1 VLIDLFVQMDYRQL
15 VVKPSQMDS
24 LLRQR
29 QKMVLTFLDRG
40 QALLMVHRKD
50 LASVQMFLRIP
61 ALKAGRRPVEK
72 HQKDSA
78 SLLEL
83 TAGQSQALAA

>member
-1 VLIDLFVQMDYRQL
+1 
-15 VVKPSQMDS
+15 MDS

-29 QKMVLTFLDRG
+29 QKMVLTRFQFLDRE

-50 LASVQMFLRIP
+50 LASVLTPTAVQMFLRIP
-61 ALKAGRRPVEK
+61 ALRAGRRPVEK